1 MKGIFYLSGENT
13 CLASFEVLN
22 LLEAEEIDR
31 DVQILIAEF
40 KKNCFYRLA
49 LTHEVSKYYTT
60 CDLDE
65 LENVIGEIPV
75 KGSCCVRVVK
85 IRRPDLNSL
94 ELEKRLGRILWK
106 RGCKIDL
113 TNPDTHIRVYVSERC
128 HVGYLIHVTN
138 KKQFLE
144 RHPNRRPFSMPCV
157 IPPKIGRAMVNITAG
172 RRILD
177 PMCGT
182 GTFLIEAGL
191 MGLDFVGVEAYE
203 RIARGCA
210 ENLRFFK
217 LPVNVIR
224 GDARNLPFRDEVFDG
239 IVTDFP
245 YKRSTKLFGENLVEK
260 AVEEIHRVLIDGG
273 RAVMVINIDIDDL
286 IKGYF
291 EIEGKCYQ
299 RVHKN
304 LERRFYIC
312 RKVKKP

>member
-13 CLASFEVLN
+13 CLASFEVTN

-40 KKNCFYRLA
+40 KKDRFHRLA
-49 LTHEVSKYYTT
+49 LTHEVSRYYTT

-65 LENVIGEIPV
+65 LEDVIGEIPV

-85 IRRPDLNSL
+85 IRRPDLKGL

-113 TNPDTHIRVYVSERC
+113 TNPDTHIRVYLSERC
-128 HVGYLIHVTN
+128 HVGYLIHKTN

-144 RHPNRRPFSMPCV
+144 RHPNKRPFSMPCV

-172 RRILD
+172 NFVLD

-191 MGLDFVGVEAYE
+191 MGLDFVGVEAY
-203 RIARGCA
+203 RKIVFGCA
-210 ENLRFFK
+210 KNLKFFG
-217 LPVNVIR
+217 LPANVVR
-224 GDARNLPFRDEVFDG
+224 GDARKLPFRDETFDG
-239 IVTDFP
+239 VVTDFP
-245 YKRSTKLFGENLVEK
+245 YQRSTRLFGENLVER
-260 AVEEIHRVLIDGG
+260 ALQEIYRVLKPNS
-273 RAVMVINIDIDDL
+273 RAVLVINRDIDDL
-286 IKGYF
+286 IGEFFKV
-291 EIEGKCYQ
+291 EGKCYQ
-299 RVHKN
+299 RVHKS
-304 LERRFYIC
+304 LTRRFYVC
-312 RKVKKP
+312 LKV